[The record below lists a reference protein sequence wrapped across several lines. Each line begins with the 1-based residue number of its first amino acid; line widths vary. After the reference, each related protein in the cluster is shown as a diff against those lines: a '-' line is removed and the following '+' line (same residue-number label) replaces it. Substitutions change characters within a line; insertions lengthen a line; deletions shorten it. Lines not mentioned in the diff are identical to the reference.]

1 MINLNQKCIEQS
13 DTKLYENIYVQSWG
27 HLLAVPEKVY
37 TTGDDQQVNGVISND
52 TQGITVFI
60 SNYRVFLHGKNHIC

>member
-1 MINLNQKCIEQS
+1 MNHLNLQS
-13 DTKLYENIYVQSWG
+13 SC

-37 TTGDDQQVNGVISND
+37 TTGDDQQVHCVISND

-60 SNYRVFLHGKNHIC
+60 SNYRVFLHGKSHIC